1 MNDTNISI
9 AQTAC
14 ANKRQKLQYA
24 FSPEKLDPA
33 GASMLHTVEY
43 GRGDC
48 QYSRVWENR
57 SLWQVKVAARSDW
70 ANPRS
75 RRPTGPR
82 LLFNLSRRPGSGR
95 SRWKHSPRDPAS
107 PRAASIGTSKG
118 GRTFWPLRSPAGSNG
133 LPRRPSQ
140 GSRLSTMRGSG
151 SV

>member
-1 MNDTNISI
+1 MNDSTISI

-48 QYSRVWENR
+48 QYSGVWENR

-70 ANPRS
+70 ASPRS

-82 LLFNLSRRPGSGR
+82 LLFNLSRRRVSGR
-95 SRWKHSPRDPAS
+95 SRSKHSPRDSVS
-107 PRAASIGTSKG
+107 PKVVFIGTSVG
-118 GRTFWPLRSPAGSNG
+118 GPTSWPLRSPAGSNG
-133 LPRRPSQ
+133 PPRKPSQ
-140 GSRLSTMRGSG
+140 GSRPS
-151 SV
+151 

>member
-48 QYSRVWENR
+48 QYSGVWENR

-70 ANPRS
+70 ASPRS
-75 RRPTGPR
+75 RRPTGPK
-82 LLFNLSRRPGSGR
+82 LLFNLSRGGGSG
-95 SRWKHSPRDPAS
+95 
-107 PRAASIGTSKG
+107 
-118 GRTFWPLRSPAGSNG
+118 
-133 LPRRPSQ
+133 
-140 GSRLSTMRGSG
+140 GSRAEQAPPRPAAPTGRFFFTSRGG
-151 SV
+151 LD